1 MSRIKLSNF
10 LHLAGPV
17 IARRGTE
24 YWNNGCVEL
33 QEADGSRYL
42 ATVHGSRDYTTE
54 VVLDGDDVVSH
65 NCNCPY
71 SGTLCKH
78 EVALLLAVKDK
89 LSSGTELFPAP
100 AEETKP
106 APKTPDKPV
115 FTINGISITEREL
128 FLLCLLAVGGNNALS
143 KLSYIPVS
151 VGRDFKMTAAERNS
165 ILARLVAS
173 GLIEENRYW
182 NGKSYELNVE
192 FCYPLLKE
200 LVSNHDSW
208 LQFFRSSVRI
218 DRREQYLLEV
228 TEVCLGKRTIV
239 ENEWPYYEFDQSNN
253 YYVKFVLKQ
262 VVLLEDRN
270 TVLFVIRHNIFH
282 QLCHFIIS
290 DAIEYGRPEYLE
302 KLVEFF
308 NFPEHWDA
316 EWHVSHQHLRMGAFL
331 ATGVLMPVFDAPRTS
346 SYSFYTDAVIALYEN
361 RLDDSINA
369 FRKGLSTHKGKKEW
383 KHIPSDSAIFLL
395 YVIAL
400 GRRRNAKDLEALR
413 KILEF
418 RDNIETRWCKPVF
431 NLADYFQST
440 RQVIQT
446 ELLINWLNS
455 EALCSACPKVISA
468 LILAFFK
475 SGNLYSGE
483 WPVPRLAVFQ
493 REMSAFGLC
502 DKGPW
507 PYEAALAQYQSL
519 EPWKLE
525 LQELLQSVAKSSGEP
540 GAEQES
546 SGRLSYLV
554 GRSYHGYEVREIR
567 EQYRLKSGSWSKG
580 KKLSFVRY
588 SAADVEM
595 DEIDRKIHDALF
607 KDSANRVYYNELPS
621 FSLILP
627 YLIGTDKMLL
637 DTTRGAKALSVREEL
652 PFLTTTRK
660 DGIIKFGT
668 NVPNDAVQLDNGIL
682 DTGNKGEWVYYPISQ
697 EAKEILKRLLG
708 INMVPVSAEPMLER
722 LFKALKGKLEVHS
735 EIEGAVEMEKIQG
748 QLCMGL
754 RITPEGS
761 AFRAELHL
769 NPLEGGSRSV
779 FPGSGSELLYD
790 SLDGKRYEITRNLKQ
805 EKAALKIL
813 NQLFSDLIPESGFS
827 AGAPEMLLSLT
838 ELLEVLELRRSN
850 GELFA
855 IEWPEGQPFKLLESD
870 TSKWEISANPV
881 GGWFELEGDIP
892 LTDNHIV
899 SMSQLLA
906 MVRESS
912 SGYIRLSEGEYL
924 RLSDSLRR
932 QLKRIDALSQKQG
945 NKVRVNGIAMAV
957 SGSDLQG
964 ELEILEPESLIQMRK
979 RIRESEKMNIE
990 IPQELNAT
998 LRDYQEDGV
1007 RWMLRMANWGA
1018 GVCLAD
1024 DMGLGKTL
1032 QTLACMLS
1040 RKDKGAQM
1048 VVAPASVVGNWRRE
1062 ANRFAPSLNVVL
1074 MNELAMDTRGNTI
1087 AALGSGDLLVLTY
1100 GLLVSECEAL
1110 AAREWASVCL
1120 DEAHTIKNRDTK
1132 SSAAAMRLKSD
1143 CRIMLTGTPIQ
1154 NHLGELWN
1162 LMQFINP
1169 GLLGSYEHFNER
1181 FIAPINAGQQE
1192 ARSQLKRLIA
1202 PFLLRR
1208 TKQEVAR
1215 ELPDKEDITL
1225 PVSLSGEELSVY
1237 EVIRREAKSELE
1249 SSSVVN
1255 VNALAMITKLRE
1267 AACSASLVEKGL
1279 KIPSSKLS
1287 IMVDKLQQ
1295 IVEQGNKVLVF
1306 SQFTSFL
1313 EMAIKEMEDAGITD
1327 YFYLNGSTPVRERQK
1342 MVEAF
1347 QAGEKRVFLISLK
1360 AGGLGLNLTGAN
1372 YVIHLDPWWNPAIE
1386 QQATDRAY
1394 RIGQKQKVTVY
1405 HLISEHTIEEKIL
1418 RLHQTKRSLADSL
1431 LQGSDTSHKLTAQD
1445 LLDMIS

>member
-1 MSRIKLSNF
+1 MSIIKLSNF
-10 LHLAGPV
+10 LRLAGPV
-17 IARRGTE
+17 IARRGSG
-24 YWNNGCVEL
+24 YWKTGCVEL
-33 QEADGSRYL
+33 LSSDGPKYT
-42 ATVHGSRDYTTE
+42 ATVHGTMDYTTE
-54 VVLDGDDVVSH
+54 VVLDGDMVVSH
-65 NCNCPY
+65 SCNCPF
-71 SGTLCKH
+71 SGGLCKH

-89 LSSGTELFPAP
+89 LNSKTDIAPAPGPAP
-100 AEETKP
+100 AE
-106 APKTPDKPV
+106 PV
-115 FTINGISITEREL
+115 FTINGVSLTEREL
-128 FLLCLLAVGGNNALS
+128 FLLCLLATGGNNALT
-143 KLSYIPVS
+143 KMSYVPVS
-151 VGRDFKMTAAERNS
+151 VGRNLKISATERNS
-165 ILARLVAS
+165 ILSRLVAS
-173 GLIEENRYW
+173 GIINKTQHWSGTSYEIEED
-182 NGKSYELNVE
+182 
-192 FCYPLLKE
+192 FCYTILKE

-208 LQFFRSSVRI
+208 LQYFRSSI
-218 DRREQYLLEV
+218 YMDKREQYLLEV
-228 TEVCLGKRTIV
+228 TEVCLGKRKIV
-239 ENEWPYYEFDQSNN
+239 EHEWPYYDFDEENN
-253 YYVKFVLKQ
+253 LYVKYVLKQ
-262 VVLLEDRN
+262 VILQEERN
-270 TVLFVIRHNIFH
+270 TVLFVIRPGIFH
-282 QLCHFIIS
+282 QLCHLVIDI
-290 DAIEYGRPEYLE
+290 AIEYGRPEDLE
-302 KLVEFF
+302 KLVKYF
-308 NFPEHWDA
+308 NLPEHWDA
-316 EWHVSHQHLRMGAFL
+316 EWHISYQHLRMATFL
-331 ATGVLMPVFDAPRTS
+331 ASGELMPNFDAPKES
-346 SYSFYTDAVIALYEN
+346 SYSFYNDAVIALYEN
-361 RLDDSINA
+361 RLDDSVAA
-369 FRKGLSTHKGKKEW
+369 FRKGLSTSKGKRVW
-383 KHIPSDSAIFLL
+383 KYIPYNSATFLL

-418 RDNIETRWCKPVF
+418 RDHTETSWCRPVF
-431 NLADYFQST
+431 NLAYYFQST
-440 RQVIQT
+440 KQIRQT
-446 ELLINWLNS
+446 ELLITWLNA
-455 EALCSACPKVISA
+455 EAHGSACPRVFSA
-468 LILAFFK
+468 LLLAFFQ
-475 SGNLYSGE
+475 SENLYSGK
-483 WPVPRLAVFQ
+483 WPVPTLAVFQ

-502 DKGPW
+502 DKGSW
-507 PYEAALAQYQSL
+507 PYEAALAQYQAV
-519 EPWKLE
+519 EPWRLE
-525 LQELLQSVAKSSGEP
+525 LQELLQSVTKTSGDSDS
-540 GAEQES
+540 EQEN

-554 GRSYHGYEVREIR
+554 GPSYLSYEIREIR
-567 EQYRLKSGSWSKG
+567 EQSRLKSGAWSKG
-580 KKLSFVRY
+580 KKLSYSRY
-588 SAADVEM
+588 SSCDVEM
-595 DEIDRKIHDALF
+595 DEIDRKIHDIWF
-607 KDSANRVYYNELPS
+607 NGSNNRAYYNELPS
-621 FSLILP
+621 LSTVLP
-627 YLIGTDKMLL
+627 YLIGTDKLML
-637 DTTRGAKALSVREEL
+637 DTFHGAKVLSVREEL
-652 PFLTTTRK
+652 PFLTTTQK
-660 DGIIKFGT
+660 DGIIQFGT
-668 NVPNDAVQLDNGIL
+668 NVPKDTARLDNGIL
-682 DTGNKGEWVYYPISQ
+682 DAGNKGEWIYYPISQ
-697 EAKEILKRLLG
+697 EAETILNRLIEI
-708 INMVPVSAEPMLER
+708 NTVPASAEPMLER
-722 LFKALKGKLEVHS
+722 LFKAVQGKLEIHS
-735 EIEGAVEMEKIQG
+735 DIDGAIEMEKIQG

-769 NPLEGGSRSV
+769 YPLEGGSRSV
-779 FPGSGSELLYD
+779 FPGSGSEQLYD
-790 SLDGKRYEITRNLKQ
+790 SRDGKRFEIIRNLKQ
-805 EKAALKIL
+805 EKAVLKTL
-813 NQLFSDLIPESGFS
+813 NKQISDIIPEARFS
-827 AGAPEMLLSLT
+827 SDAHEMILSLID
-838 ELLEVLELRRSN
+838 LLGVLELRSSN
-850 GELFA
+850 EELFA
-855 IEWPEGQPFKLLESD
+855 IEWPEGQPFKLLEAD
-870 TSKWEISANPV
+870 TSSWEISANPV
-881 GGWFELEGDIP
+881 GGWFELEGNIP

-924 RLSDSLRR
+924 RLSESLQR
-932 QLKRIDALSQKQG
+932 QLKRIDTLSQRQG
-945 NKVRVNGIAMAV
+945 NKVRVSGIAMAV

-964 ELEILEPESLIQMRK
+964 DVEILEPESLIQMRK
-979 RIRESEKMNIE
+979 RIRESENLNIE
-990 IPQELNAT
+990 IPRNLNAT

-1007 RWMLRMANWGA
+1007 RWMLRMASWGA

-1040 RKDKGAQM
+1040 RRDKGAQM

-1062 ANRFAPSLNVVL
+1062 ANRFAPSLNIV
-1074 MNELAMDTRGNTI
+1074 MINELATDTRSEAI

-1100 GLLVSECEAL
+1100 GLLVSECDTL

-1143 CRIMLTGTPIQ
+1143 FRAILTGTPIQ

-1215 ELPDKEDITL
+1215 ELPEKEEIIL
-1225 PVSLSGEELSVY
+1225 PVTLSEEELSVY

-1279 KIPSSKLS
+1279 KISSSKLS
-1287 IMVDKLQQ
+1287 IMIDKLQQ

-1313 EMAIKEMEDAGITD
+1313 EMALKEMEAVGIED
-1327 YFYLNGSTPVRERQK
+1327 YFYLCGSTPVRERQK

-1347 QAGEKRVFLISLK
+1347 QTGEKRVFLISLK